1 MGRPS
6 GSGEGRCSP
15 AGRQTRR
22 QATGSTGDDG
32 VARCDGDGD
41 VRRRGRGHG
50 CPNLDPDGVGRGG
63 ARRGASGVRAR
74 VRSGVDRGDK
84 GSEGAGW
91 AIGPAGWA
99 AWPSWPGGFSF
110 SLFVLFVFFSY
121 FSFSVLIHLIISRHF
136 TKMCAPHHN

>member
-41 VRRRGRGHG
+41 VRRRGRGTVAPISIQTG
-50 CPNLDPDGVGRGG
+50 WGEEERGVGQVGCGLGFGRVWTEGI
-63 ARRGASGVRAR
+63 RGVRGPGGPLGR
-74 VRSGVDRGDK
+74 
-84 GSEGAGW
+84 
-91 AIGPAGWA
+91 PAG
-99 AWPSWPGGFSF
+99 PFGPVGQGGFL
-110 SLFVLFVFFSY
+110 SLYLFCL
-121 FSFSVLIHLIISRHF
+121 FSFLIFPFLF
-136 TKMCAPHHN
+136 